1 MARAVLTAP
10 PWQLVP
16 GASLPAPDRRV
27 QEPIDSREV
36 DEDAVFASDGA
47 EEASVDE
54 AVRAAEVVLK
64 KLREQ
69 LDSSLRSCVYPFGT
83 VTVTSDIDHD
93 LGLAL
98 DPAPELSDS
107 FTIHR
112 AYGGGVLDVCM
123 FEAQPRSTLV
133 CFTHDA
139 SADDVSVGLRAR
151 ALLLRDIYWCE
162 RDDSSDAPSEE
173 EIGPDGRL
181 AVASIPAVSLQ
192 PPSRADPPLQAAP
205 QAPVLGRA
213 RWASAPEV
221 ETLVGELIGTREQV
235 LACLALQAAFRA
247 RIRAGTRPGT
257 PLASSGTKSASFVR
271 T

>member
-1 MARAVLTAP
+1 MGSGCAGFVARNVGLLAFEGHHDMLFMLPAASATRGKRAGGRMARAVLTAP

-27 QEPIDSREV
+27 QELIDSREV

-69 LDSSLRSCVYPFGT
+69 LGSSLRSCIYPFGT

-98 DPAPELSDS
+98 DPAPELSDR

-112 AYGGGVLDVCM
+112 A
-123 FEAQPRSTLV
+123 
-133 CFTHDA
+133 
-139 SADDVSVGLRAR
+139 
-151 ALLLRDIYWCE
+151 
-162 RDDSSDAPSEE
+162 
-173 EIGPDGRL
+173 
-181 AVASIPAVSLQ
+181 
-192 PPSRADPPLQAAP
+192 
-205 QAPVLGRA
+205 
-213 RWASAPEV
+213 
-221 ETLVGELIGTREQV
+221 
-235 LACLALQAAFRA
+235 
-247 RIRAGTRPGT
+247 
-257 PLASSGTKSASFVR
+257 
-271 T
+271 